1 MLVLS
6 QRKQGKPATLPE
18 PIVSSSTELWPD
30 TSVPLQAS
38 TFDSTYWATQDSG
51 QAFAD
56 ELIDAGPLSQYS
68 FDKTN
73 ESIQHWESLVQNAV
87 QNGLGSMALYFVDAR
102 DLWSVLGDIQDGNTA
117 AYPGE
122 TQVSAARRILD
133 TWADYSTAMQNEKPQ
148 YKNFR
153 SWVQLNGVYVAPGF
167 I

>member
-6 QRKQGKPATLPE
+6 QRKQGRPITLPE
-18 PIVSSSTELWPD
+18 PTVSSVTELWPD

-38 TFDSTYWATQDSG
+38 TIDSTFWAIQDSG

-73 ESIQHWESLVQNAV
+73 EAIQNWESLVQNAA
-87 QNGLGSMALYFVDAR
+87 QNGLTSTVAIFVDAR
-102 DLWSVLGDIQDGNTA
+102 DLWSVLGDIQDGNQS

-122 TQVSAARRILD
+122 TQANAARRILD
-133 TWADYSTAMQNEKPQ
+133 TWHDYSQAMQAMKP
-148 YKNFR
+148 YYTDFR
-153 SWVQLNGVYVAPGF
+153 SWVQMNNIYVAPGF